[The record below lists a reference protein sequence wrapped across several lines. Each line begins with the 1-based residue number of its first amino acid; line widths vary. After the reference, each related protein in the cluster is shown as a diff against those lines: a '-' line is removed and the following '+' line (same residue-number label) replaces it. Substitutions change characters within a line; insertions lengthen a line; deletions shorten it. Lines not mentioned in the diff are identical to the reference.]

1 MFINPIKELS
11 NNKDK
16 DKSINLNTYNLLY
29 KSINNNTITRIKDK
43 YINNYKFKD
52 EKKTK
57 IIRPKSVINII
68 KNYNLKIISTTN
80 KHQSNSVFLP
90 EKLELKNDESK
101 RYDTEEDYFDIFSHS
116 RNKNKFKNNIKSHS
130 MNEKISISNI
140 HFFMDLKKNSKNEKK
155 HLVGY
160 IKPYKKVMPYI
171 KKGAPKYKSTG
182 ELYKK
187 ELDLFKIVNPDKMRF
202 EEEENKRRLNYIKK
216 RIEKNRFFDLLNIK
230 IQSQKIQNVKKIQN
244 VNFLSFV
251 IIIYVVNFF
260 L

>member
-11 NNKDK
+11 KNKDK
-16 DKSINLNTYNLLY
+16 DKSINLNAYNLLY
-29 KSINNNTITRIKDK
+29 ESINNNSLTRIKDK
-43 YINNYKFKD
+43 YVNNYKFKD
-52 EKKTK
+52 NKKIK
-57 IIRPKSVINII
+57 IIRPKSVINI
-68 KNYNLKIISTTN
+68 KNDNPKIIKITN
-80 KHQSNSVFLP
+80 KHQSISVFLP
-90 EKLELKNDESK
+90 EKLELKNDDSK

-130 MNEKISISNI
+130 MNEKISINNI

-155 HLVGY
+155 HLVGF

-230 IQSQKIQNVKKIQN
+230 NPKLKIQN
-244 VNFLSFV
+244 
-251 IIIYVVNFF
+251 
-260 L
+260 